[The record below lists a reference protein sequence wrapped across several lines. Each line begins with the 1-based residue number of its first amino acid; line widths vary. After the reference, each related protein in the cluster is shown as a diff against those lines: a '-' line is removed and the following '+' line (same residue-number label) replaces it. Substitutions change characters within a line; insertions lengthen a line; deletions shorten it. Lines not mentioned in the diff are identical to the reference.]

1 MKKIGCFIFFF
12 SVFNF
17 VTAQVGVNTTSPKA
31 SLDIQINDAANP
43 TNEDGIL
50 IPRIDTFPSS
60 NPTVDQN
67 AMLVYLTTAVGTN
80 NPGFYYWDNATTTWI
95 GLQKAG
101 TISKIID
108 TDLDTQIQVEA
119 SADEDIIRFKT
130 AGVEFFNMNKSRIN
144 VTNTGHSTFLGLNAG
159 ANDDLTTNS
168 NTATGSHALY
178 LNVSGIQN
186 VALGRA
192 ALYSNTSNGNTAVGA
207 YASRLLTTGAYNTAI
222 GIATLEFNVS
232 GSYNTALGA
241 NAGKNNPNGSNNT
254 LFGFYA
260 GENSTGSGNV
270 LVGYSSGRNETGSN
284 KLYIENSASGT
295 PLVYGEFDTNLLRVN
310 GTLDVNNA
318 YQFPTSDG
326 TTGQALVT
334 DGAGAVTWTDV
345 NSETTKIIDTDLDTQ
360 IQVEESADDDTIRF
374 DIAGTQYFT
383 MKNGRIN
390 VHSTGQSTFLGEYAG
405 LNDDLTNNFNT
416 AIGKS
421 AMYTNTT
428 GVGNTAVG
436 VNTLYNHTADGAT
449 AVGIN
454 ALYNNTTGVNN
465 TSIGAYASNNNTTG
479 FQNTSIGAYALYNNT
494 TGANNTVIGQNAGRN
509 ATGSGNIFIGIGSG
523 INETGDN
530 KLYIEN
536 SGSTTPLVYGEFDTD
551 YLQVNGNFDVG
562 VSGDGTVA
570 RSNAWNTFSDRRW
583 KTNFKKIENALG
595 KLNQINGY
603 YYNWKDKKD
612 QSLQIGVIA
621 QEIEAVLPEIVN
633 TDKNGYK
640 SVDYS
645 KISALLIQV
654 AKEQQSILENQE
666 AKIEELSKKYTDL
679 AKEIE
684 NMKQL
689 LSSKKE

>member
-1 MKKIGCFIFFF
+1 MMKKIGCFIFLFN
-12 SVFNF
+12 VFNF

-31 SLDIQINDAANP
+31 SLDIQINDATNP

-60 NPTVDQN
+60 NPTADQN
-67 AMLVYLTTAVGTN
+67 AMLVYLTTVVGTN

-95 GLQKAG
+95 GLQKTG

-108 TDLDTQIQVEA
+108 ADLDTQIQVEA

-130 AGVEFFNMNKSRIN
+130 TGIEFFNMNNGRIN
-144 VTNTGHSTFLGLNAG
+144 VANTGHSTFLGLNAG

-168 NTATGSHALY
+168 NTAVGSHALY
-178 LNVSGIQN
+178 LNVNGIQN
-186 VALGRA
+186 VALGRT
-192 ALYSNTSNGNTAVGA
+192 ALYSNTSNGNTAVGTF
-207 YASRLLTTGAYNTAI
+207 ASRLLTTGAFNTSI

-254 LFGFYA
+254 LLGFYA

-270 LVGYSSGRNETGSN
+270 FVGYSSGRNETGSN
-284 KLYIENSASGT
+284 KLYIDNSNTTS
-295 PLVYGEFDTNLLRVN
+295 PLIYGEFDN
-310 GTLDVNNA
+310 
-318 YQFPTSDG
+318 
-326 TTGQALVT
+326 
-334 DGAGAVTWTDV
+334 
-345 NSETTKIIDTDLDTQ
+345 
-360 IQVEESADDDTIRF
+360 
-374 DIAGTQYFT
+374 
-383 MKNGRIN
+383 
-390 VHSTGQSTFLGEYAG
+390 
-405 LNDDLTNNFNT
+405 
-416 AIGKS
+416 
-421 AMYTNTT
+421 
-428 GVGNTAVG
+428 
-436 VNTLYNHTADGAT
+436 
-449 AVGIN
+449 
-454 ALYNNTTGVNN
+454 
-465 TSIGAYASNNNTTG
+465 
-479 FQNTSIGAYALYNNT
+479 
-494 TGANNTVIGQNAGRN
+494 
-509 ATGSGNIFIGIGSG
+509 
-523 INETGDN
+523 
-530 KLYIEN
+530 
-536 SGSTTPLVYGEFDTD
+536 D
-551 YLQVNGNFDVG
+551 YLQINGNFDVG

-583 KTNFKKIENALG
+583 KTNFKKIDNALD

-603 YYNWKDKKD
+603 YYKWKDKKD

-621 QEIEAVLPEIVN
+621 QEIEAVLPEIVS

-654 AKEQQSILENQE
+654 AKEQQSIIENQE
-666 AKIEELSKKYTDL
+666 TKIEELSNKYTNL